1 MVVWWGF
8 EFIGCSPFAFFYCDV
23 HADFPFGC
31 TVTFG
36 RSLKVL
42 GCASEM
48 CVAAFLSEQTTVGSR
63 HGFVGL
69 IGWWHCWYHPTRNVC
84 YAALFVQAVATNT
97 DPIDPGRWRRLF
109 HAGEVHVAPNAS
121 FCASRQSVNRTQ
133 MSVGRYFFAHLP
145 VGRKSCIFFVH
156 CPDVGGWLPFLWH
169 VVGIGYVFWWC
180 WVSEGQFVSL
190 ISKPPIV
197 SEAIICDIHVAQKME
212 GGGATWKKDP
222 VLLLAL
228 SLFRRPCRNSVSGYV
243 QRARRMNEE

>member
-8 EFIGCSPFAFFYCDV
+8 EFVGCSPFAFFYCDV

-84 YAALFVQAVATNT
+84 YAALFVQAIATNT

-121 FCASRQSVNRTQ
+121 FCASRQQPYANVCRPILLRTP
-133 MSVGRYFFAHLP
+133 S
-145 VGRKSCIFFVH
+145 
-156 CPDVGGWLPFLWH
+156 GWT
-169 VVGIGYVFWWC
+169 
-180 WVSEGQFVSL
+180 Q
-190 ISKPPIV
+190 
-197 SEAIICDIHVAQKME
+197 
-212 GGGATWKKDP
+212 
-222 VLLLAL
+222 VLH
-228 SLFRRPCRNSVSGYV
+228 LFRSLP
-243 QRARRMNEE
+243 RRRRLAALPLACCGNRLCLLVVLGI